1 MTDLFPIL
9 HKSIYICICFNQTQ
23 RGMEIINRP
32 DYTEKVKRLFGKGF
46 IIALTGQRRVGKS
59 FIMKQVIQELS
70 KHKISIHVI
79 YIDKENEQFSFIK
92 THEDLT
98 GYVKSNLAQDKRN
111 YLFID
116 EVQNIKNFEVSLRS
130 FHTNDECEIVITGS
144 NAKMLS
150 SELSTYLSGRCV
162 EYHIQSLNYREF
174 LTFHRLPDNNQSL
187 QSYLKYGG
195 LPQLH
200 RIGLDETD
208 LVDDYLKSVYN
219 TIVLKDIIEREE
231 IRNVPLLKNLIRFVG
246 DNVGKVFSASSIVK
260 YLKSQQVDSST
271 KVILNYLEYL
281 CNAYIIHRVNR
292 YDIHGKRLFE
302 LNDKFY
308 FEDIGIRNS
317 LVASGRTSSIE
328 KVIENVI
335 YLHLVRLGYEVTVG
349 QLQKTEIDFIAQK
362 KDETIYIQATYLLA
376 TEETIDREF
385 GNLMLIRDNHPKM
398 VISMDDYFDGTNY
411 QGIRHY
417 HLRQF
422 LLTTAL

>member
-1 MTDLFPIL
+1 M
-9 HKSIYICICFNQTQ
+9 K
-23 RGMEIINRP
+23 IIDRP
-32 DYTEKVKRLFGKGF
+32 DYTEKIKKLFGKGF

-59 FIMKQVIQELS
+59 FIMRQVIQDLS
-70 KHKISIHVI
+70 EHSSCHHII
-79 YIDKENEQFSFIK
+79 YIDKDSEQFSHIK
-92 THEDLT
+92 SHEELT
-98 GYVKSNLAQDKRN
+98 EYVKSNFAQDKRN

-116 EVQNIKNFEVSLRS
+116 EVQNIKEFEVSLRS

-162 EYHIQSLNYREF
+162 EYHIQSLDYREF
-174 LTFHRLPDNNQSL
+174 INFHQLPDNTQSL
-187 QSYLKYGG
+187 HSYLKYGG
-195 LPQLH
+195 LPQLY
-200 RIGLDETD
+200 RIGLEETE

-219 TIVLKDIIEREE
+219 TIVLKDVIEREE
-231 IRNVPLLKNLIRFVG
+231 IRNVPLLKNLVRFVG
-246 DNVGKVFSASSIVK
+246 DNVGKIFSASSIVK

-308 FEDIGIRNS
+308 FEDIGIRNC
-317 LVASGRTSSIE
+317 LVSSGRTSSIE
-328 KVIENVI
+328 KLIENVI
-335 YLHLVRLGYEVTVG
+335 YLHLIRLGYEVTVG

-362 KDETIYIQATYLLA
+362 KDQTIYIQATYLLA
-376 TEETIDREF
+376 TEETVEREF

-398 VISMDDYFDGTNY
+398 VISMDDFFDGTNF

-422 LLTTAL
+422 LLTTELL